1 MSVPGM
7 TGPATCPTCRRE
19 KYLVAKRRY
28 QQSAKGIAT
37 AQAREAREDV
47 REQRRQFSRSQY
59 GKRNKAKYEAT
70 SKGKVTRE
78 KAIKKYRTSPRGK
91 QASVVRHQQ
100 MKDQPKR
107 RAQRQK
113 ANSRYRKTDK
123 GKALSRRQNAQ
134 RRGAILATRTPLTA
148 TEWLEIVIEHKGLCH
163 YCRMKRKLTLDHVIP
178 LRKGGQHTKENVVPA
193 CGPCNSKK
201 RDKILP

>member
-19 KYLVAKRRY
+19 KYLVVKRRY

-70 SKGKVTRE
+70 DKGQVTRE
-78 KAIKKYRTSPRGK
+78 KAIKKYRASPQGK
-91 QASVVRHQQ
+91 QASAARHQQ
-100 MKDQPKR
+100 TKDIPERQSQRKTANTRYKR
-107 RAQRQK
+107 
-113 ANSRYRKTDK
+113 TDK
-123 GKALSRRQNAQ
+123 GKALKQRQYAM
-134 RRGAILATRTPLTA
+134 RKGAILATDNRLTTA
-148 TEWLEIVIEHKGLCH
+148 EWLEIVTAHKGLCH
-163 YCRMKRKLTLDHVIP
+163 YCRMERKLTLDHVIP
-178 LRKGGQHTKENVVPA
+178 LSKGGRHTKENVVPA

-201 RDKILP
+201 RDKVLP